1 MSSIILKTVLNTTSA
16 IAIGAA
22 LSLGAGSIFSG
33 DLGSAAWAQE
43 GSGNG
48 HGGGGQGGGGHDGGG
63 EDGGHDDGD
72 SHEGGEGQKGQGG
85 QGGEAG
91 QGGQGQGGPGEDSEG
106 KGPRAGKSGESTGG
120 KPAWAQEGIPE
131 VELGR
136 LSVARSPE
144 HVLDRALAEALA
156 SMTPEMAEFYNLD
169 LDAMKA
175 EIISNWD
182 NLEVLDSPLQNLSL
196 MREALEDI
204 NALASSGVTNDLDSL
219 MAAFLGFASDK
230 TVPIS
235 TDTVVAVTT
244 ILGSPITGA
253 DAEALAEEA
262 EAVRAAVLEGHG

>member
-1 MSSIILKTVLNTTSA
+1 
-16 IAIGAA
+16 
-22 LSLGAGSIFSG
+22 
-33 DLGSAAWAQE
+33 
-43 GSGNG
+43 
-48 HGGGGQGGGGHDGGG
+48 
-63 EDGGHDDGD
+63 
-72 SHEGGEGQKGQGG
+72 
-85 QGGEAG
+85 
-91 QGGQGQGGPGEDSEG
+91 
-106 KGPRAGKSGESTGG
+106 
-120 KPAWAQEGIPE
+120 
-131 VELGR
+131 
-136 LSVARSPE
+136 
-144 HVLDRALAEALA
+144 
-156 SMTPEMAEFYNLD
+156 MTPEMAEFYNLD

-204 NALASSGVTNDLDSL
+204 NALAASGVTNDLDSL

-230 TVPIS
+230 SVPIS